1 MSGHHRILI
10 IGSGFAGLGMAIQLK
25 AYGEHDF
32 VIFEKEKGIGG
43 TWWVNHYPGCA
54 CDVQSHLYSFSF
66 ELNPDWS
73 RRYATQPEIRE
84 YLQRCADTYA
94 VSPHIRLETAV
105 ERLQWSDN
113 GQFWTLTDS
122 HGATWTGDIVVSGM
136 GGLSRPAFPEIPGI
150 ERFRGHAFHSQQW
163 DHGHTLTGRR
173 VAVIGTGA
181 SAIQF
186 VPQIQPHVERLDL
199 YQRTP
204 PWIVPKHDRPVRP
217 WQQRLYR
224 SVPMA
229 QRALRGAIYAML
241 EARVVPFAIAPQLM
255 ALPQRQ
261 ALRHLRRQVA
271 DPELRRKLTPRYTF
285 GCKRVL
291 IANDYYPA
299 VSADN
304 VDLITSGVREI
315 REHGLVDTEG
325 RERPVDTLIF
335 GTGFSAADPMPEG
348 MIIGRGGRDLG
359 REWRGGPAAYK
370 GTTVA
375 GFPNLFLLMGPNTG
389 LGHSSVVYMIESQI
403 RYVLDA
409 IRRMDRHGIASVEV
423 RPEAQDAF
431 NASLQPRL
439 SGTVWN
445 AGGCRSWYLHPVS
458 GRNVTLWPDFT
469 WRFRRQTRRLDLA
482 AYRQVTIGDA
492 SADRPR
498 ASPVRAEETRG
509 A

>member
-1 MSGHHRILI
+1 MSGHHRVLI

-32 VIFEKEKGIGG
+32 VIFEKESGIGG

-66 ELNPDWS
+66 ALNPEWS
-73 RRYATQPEIRE
+73 RRYATQPEIRD
-84 YLQRCADTYA
+84 YLQGCADSYG
-94 VSPHIRLETAV
+94 VRPHVRLETAV
-105 ERLQWSDN
+105 EQLQWDDSN
-113 GQFWTLTDS
+113 RYWTLTDS
-122 HGATWTGDIVVSGM
+122 NGVTWTGDIVVSGM
-136 GGLSRPAFPEIPGI
+136 GGLSRPAYPDIPGI

-163 DHGHTLTGRR
+163 DHDHTLAGKR

-204 PWIVPKHDRPVRP
+204 PWIVPKPDRPVRP

-224 SVPMA
+224 AVPA
-229 QRALRGAIYAML
+229 IQRGVRAGIYTLL
-241 EARVVPFAIAPQLM
+241 EGRVLPFAIAPRLM
-255 ALPQRQ
+255 ALPRRQ
-261 ALRHLRRQVA
+261 ALAHLRRQVA
-271 DPELRRKLTPRYTF
+271 DADLRRKLTPDYTF

-291 IANDYYPA
+291 IADDYYPA
-299 VSADN
+299 VCADN
-304 VDLITSGVREI
+304 VELITSGVREI
-315 REHGLVDTEG
+315 REHGVVDANG
-325 RERPVDTLIF
+325 KERPVDTLIF
-335 GTGFSAADPMPEG
+335 GTGFSAADPVPEG
-348 MIIGRGGRDLG
+348 MITGRDGRDLG
-359 REWRGGPAAYK
+359 REWRSGPEAYK

-409 IRRMDRHGIASVEV
+409 VRQMDRHGIASVEV
-423 RPEAQDAF
+423 RPERQDAF
-431 NASLQPRL
+431 NRRVQQRL

-445 AGGCRSWYLHPVS
+445 TGGCRSWYLHPVS

-469 WRFRRQTRRLDLA
+469 WRFRWQTRRFDLPAYHWMPTAHQRPVIMA
-482 AYRQVTIGDA
+482 AQ
-492 SADRPR
+492 R
-498 ASPVRAEETRG
+498 ARRRARSH
-509 A
+509 

>member
-1 MSGHHRILI
+1 MGGHHRVLI

-32 VIFEKEKGIGG
+32 VVFEKERGIGG

-66 ELNPDWS
+66 ALNPDWS
-73 RRYATQPEIRE
+73 RRYATQPEIRD
-84 YLQRCADTYA
+84 YLQRCADRYG
-94 VSPHIRLETAV
+94 VCPHVRLQTAV
-105 ERLQWSDN
+105 EHLQWN
-113 GQFWTLTDS
+113 HGGQYWTLTDS
-122 HGATWTGDIVVSGM
+122 NGDTWTGDIVVSGM
-136 GGLSRPAFPEIPGI
+136 GGLSRPAFPDVPGI

-163 DHGHTLTGRR
+163 DHDHTLAGKR

-204 PWIVPKHDRPVRP
+204 PWIVPKPDRPVRP

-224 SVPMA
+224 AVPA
-229 QRALRGAIYAML
+229 VQ
-241 EARVVPFAIAPQLM
+241 RVVRAGIYTLLEGRVLPFAIAPRLM
-255 ALPQRQ
+255 ALPRRQ
-261 ALRHLRRQVA
+261 ALAHLRRQVA
-271 DPELRRKLTPRYTF
+271 DADLRRKLTPYYTF

-291 IANDYYPA
+291 IADDYYPA
-299 VSADN
+299 VCADN
-304 VDLITSGVREI
+304 VELITSGVREI
-315 REHGLVDTEG
+315 REHGIIDADG
-325 RERPVDTLIF
+325 RERQVDTLIF
-335 GTGFSAADPMPEG
+335 GTGFSAADPIPEG
-348 MIIGRGGRDLG
+348 MIFGRDGRDLG
-359 REWRGGPAAYK
+359 REWQGGPSAYK
-370 GTTVA
+370 GTTVT
-375 GFPNLFLLMGPNTG
+375 GFPNLFMLMGPNTG

-423 RPEAQDAF
+423 RPEAQHAF
-431 NASLQPRL
+431 NARVQRRL

-445 AGGCRSWYLHPVS
+445 VGGCRSWYLHPVS

-469 WRFRRQTRRLDLA
+469 WRFRLQTRRFDLQ
-482 AYRQVTIGDA
+482 AYHRVPAGDSGAGGRQVM
-492 SADRPR
+492 P
-498 ASPVRAEETRG
+498 AEG
-509 A
+509 QA